1 MPETPI
7 ELQKNVGNRDR
18 GDSAFPRGPDPT
30 AQAGSRVDNAQALRL
45 ARTCQ
50 SKTLRGRVRLNLRRR
65 RRRNRPGNAQALGTA
80 QVMTLWK
87 EASAVQ
93 GVRPPTGATA

>member
-1 MPETPI
+1 MCAKP
-7 ELQKNVGNRDR
+7 L
-18 GDSAFPRGPDPT
+18 
-30 AQAGSRVDNAQALRL
+30 AGSIAHRGGIAEIRVFDEDRTRSRRLDLALTTREPSGYL
-45 ARTCQ
+45 GMSVEDTSRKSPAY
-50 SKTLRGRVRLNLRRR
+50 LRRR